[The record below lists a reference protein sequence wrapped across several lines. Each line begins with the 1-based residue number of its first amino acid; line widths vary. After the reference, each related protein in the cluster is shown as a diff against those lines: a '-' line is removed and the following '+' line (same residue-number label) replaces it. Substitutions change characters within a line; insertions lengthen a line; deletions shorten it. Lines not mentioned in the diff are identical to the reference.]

1 MGVGQ
6 SEKYS
11 VVKLFIMISLI
22 FPRIFNTKVKML
34 ELLTLAH
41 RKMSQ
46 DESLKDKIR
55 SMLLVVEGDDNHITV
70 YY

>member
-11 VVKLFIMISLI
+11 VMKLYIIISLI

-41 RKMSQ
+41 GKKSQ

-55 SMLLVVEGDDNHITV
+55 SMLLVVEGDDNHMTV